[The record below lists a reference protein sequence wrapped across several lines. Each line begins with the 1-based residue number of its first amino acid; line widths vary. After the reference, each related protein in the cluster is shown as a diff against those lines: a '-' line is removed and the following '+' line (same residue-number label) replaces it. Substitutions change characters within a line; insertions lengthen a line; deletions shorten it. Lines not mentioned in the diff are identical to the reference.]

1 MRLLKQNAD
10 FFKGLL
16 GLFWKNK
23 QTNKQTNKKEQD
35 KNLQLK
41 LLGDLNFVLFL
52 R

>member
-1 MRLLKQNAD
+1 MTLLKQNAD

-16 GLFWKNK
+16 GLFWK
-23 QTNKQTNKKEQD
+23 NKQTNKKEQD